1 MNESAILNESA
12 MRDIVDLDR
21 YPIDREES
29 AACNALI
36 LECKTQLREQGSFNL
51 DGFVRADGLER
62 TVRELSPLMAGGGF
76 RHARRHNI
84 YFKEDVPDLPD
95 EHPARLKF
103 ETVNHTL
110 CADQLHGTVVE
121 RLYGWSP
128 LVSFLARTMG
138 KPRLFEMNDPLAR
151 LNVMAYGPGQALN
164 WHFDR
169 SQFTTTL
176 LIQTAEAG
184 GEFEYRS
191 GLRSDTEPN
200 YDGVARLL
208 KGEDPQVRTQ
218 SLAAGTLNVFAG
230 RNTAHRVT
238 PVRGTRSRMV
248 AVFSYYETAGVAF
261 SSAERLGFYGR
272 AR

>member
-1 MNESAILNESA
+1 MNECD

-21 YPIDREES
+21 YPIDREEC
-29 AACNALI
+29 AECNQLV
-36 LECKTQLREQGSFNL
+36 LKCKAQLRDQGSFNL
-51 DGFVRADGLER
+51 DGFVRADAVDR
-62 TVRELSPLMAGGGF
+62 AVRELAPLMAAGGF

-84 YFKEDVPDLPD
+84 YFKDDLPGLPG
-95 EHPARLKF
+95 EHPARHQF

-110 CADQLHGTVVE
+110 CADQLRGTVVE
-121 RLYGWSP
+121 RLYEWPP
-128 LVSFLARTMG
+128 LVSFLASTMD
-138 KPRLFEMNDPLAR
+138 KPLLFAMNDPLAR
-151 LNVMAYGPGQALN
+151 VNVMGYGPGQALN

-176 LIQTAEAG
+176 LIRTAEAG

-191 GLRSDTEPN
+191 GLRSDTDPN

-208 KGEDPQVRTQ
+208 KGEDPEVRIQ

-238 PVRGTRSRMV
+238 PVRGTTSRMV

-261 SSAERLGFYGR
+261 SSAERMGFYGR
-272 AR
+272 LA